1 MAADPSSGEI
11 IPVLYLAGTSYA
23 WPAGLNLE
31 SFRVLEDGTVELLLA
46 DRNGLNC
53 RLDKIRMQKTEKI
66 PIVVRSGDRVNDVF
80 RELVSLFNMEN
91 STYQVIIEDCT
102 DPEALEDFARLTS
115 VQMNA
120 GKGPDILYGDDLMAD
135 YIAGMLEKG
144 ALEDMKPYMEKDG
157 IREED
162 YFPLTFSVWRQ
173 CALFLRLGGS
183 GGRGQGDF
191 RMSVRRRLPCGDWYM
206 VYSGNECKLIP

>member
-1 MAADPSSGEI
+1 MAAYPSSGEI

-53 RLDKIRMQKTEKI
+53 CLDKIRMQKTEKI
-66 PIVVRSGDRVNDVF
+66 PIVVRSGDRVDDVF

-102 DPEALEDFARLTS
+102 DPE
-115 VQMNA
+115 
-120 GKGPDILYGDDLMAD
+120 
-135 YIAGMLEKG
+135 

-191 RMSVRRRLPCGDWYM
+191 RMSVRRRLPCGDWHM